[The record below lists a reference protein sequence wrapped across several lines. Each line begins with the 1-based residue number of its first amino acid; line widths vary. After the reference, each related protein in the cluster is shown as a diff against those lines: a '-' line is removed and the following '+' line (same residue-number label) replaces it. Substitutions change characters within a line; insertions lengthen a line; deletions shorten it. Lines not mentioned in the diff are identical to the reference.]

1 VSSPSDPF
9 DLLAMLDRGSA
20 GIVDEAATALD
31 RSHLPHYEGLAAEE
45 RVRRLRSLFD
55 VVRLS
60 LQTRDLVP
68 IHDYA
73 EHLARERFDAG
84 FDIAEVLTAFN
95 VLEEELW
102 RRTVAEAAPAQ
113 LADAIGMVS
122 TVLGAGKS
130 SLACAYVALA
140 SRGRVP
146 SLDLTALFRG
156 TA

>member
-1 VSSPSDPF
+1 VSTASEPF
-9 DLLAMLDRGSA
+9 DLLAMLDRGA
-20 GIVDEAATALD
+20 ADLVDEAASALE
-31 RSHLPHYEGLAAEE
+31 RSHLPHYEGLGAEE
-45 RVRRLRSLFD
+45 RTRRLRSLFD
-55 VVRLS
+55 VVLLS
-60 LQTRDLVP
+60 LQARDLVP

-73 EHLARERFDAG
+73 EALARERFDAG

-95 VLEEELW
+95 VLEEGLW

-113 LADAIGMVS
+113 LADAIGMIS